1 MRRTRSRWI
10 VAASAILLLN
20 AAIEAARRPRYG
32 GELRVETRAALRS
45 PAPAEAAGD
54 PTEEALRMALLSQV
68 FETLVRTDEAGQIEP
83 WLATGWTHEPDR
95 KRWLFI
101 SRTGVMQHN
110 ASVWTPPDGVISV
123 SDKKPLGEI
132 LRDLSQPVNAIVV
145 RGSDGTLAG
154 TGPFRIAH
162 WESGKQARL
171 EAHEEYWKGRPYL
184 DAVEIRTVAGSRGR
198 LLDLELAKT
207 DVAEAEVTDVR
218 RLRQQ
223 GVAVQVSKPMDTL
236 ALVFENQQIP
246 AATREAVAL
255 AIDRPSIQRVLLDRQ
270 GDISGALLP
279 QWLSGYAFLFTTEHD
294 LGRAKALARGS
305 VPLALDYDHED
316 PLIRSI
322 AERIAVNAS
331 EAGLTLRAGRGACD
345 VRLRRLPLMSYEA
358 RQALDAY
365 AAILGV
371 SLPQTT
377 SAYEAEL
384 ALLKSFRVI
393 PLFHLPLVYA
403 LRANVRNWTT
413 ISRLDGVWLESGT
426 KP

>member
-1 MRRTRSRWI
+1 
-10 VAASAILLLN
+10 
-20 AAIEAARRPRYG
+20 
-32 GELRVETRAALRS
+32 
-45 PAPAEAAGD
+45 
-54 PTEEALRMALLSQV
+54 MALLSQI
-68 FETLVRTDEAGQIEP
+68 FETLVRTDEIGQIQP

-95 KRWLFI
+95 KRWVFTA
-101 SRTGVMQHN
+101 RTGVMLHN
-110 ASVWTPPDGVISV
+110 GSVWPPPDGVVSV
-123 SDKKPLGEI
+123 PDKKPLGEI
-132 LRDLSQPVNAIVV
+132 LRDLSKPVNAIVV
-145 RGSDGTLAG
+145 RGPDGTLAG

-162 WESGKQARL
+162 WQSGKMARL
-171 EAHEEYWKGRPYL
+171 EADEAYWQGRPYL
-184 DAVEIRTVAGSRGR
+184 DAVELRTVAGSRER

-218 RLRQQ
+218 PLRQK
-223 GVAVQVSKPMDTL
+223 GVAVQVSKPMDRL
-236 ALVFENQQIP
+236 ALVFENPQIP
-246 AATREAVAL
+246 AATRQAVAL

-279 QWLSGYAFLFTTEHD
+279 QWLSGYAFLFTTERD
-294 LGRAKALARGS
+294 LGRAKTLARGS
-305 VPLALDYDHED
+305 VPLALDFDRED

-345 VRLRRLPLMSYEA
+345 VRLRRLPLVSSEA
-358 RQALDAY
+358 RQALEAY
-365 AAILGV
+365 AAMLGV

-377 SAYEAEL
+377 SPYEAEL
-384 ALLKSFRVI
+384 AVLKAFRVI

-403 LRANVRNWTT
+403 LRGNVRNWTT